1 MQFLPVLL
9 VKNKKIHVYGI
20 NVNLLEY
27 TLQLGTVYYLTDD
40 YINVKYSR
48 DVLYFGELEVAN
60 AFSISDEF
68 DNHDILYRESLTIL
82 HKSIRLNIFDEL
94 VSTDCHLERVQM
106 KIQEEVPPYSIAF
119 SIENEGIGLYTIP
132 PSNTD
137 TYIRIMG
144 KVTIDKYNGQR
155 IGSINLPPYK
165 LYQENNIDG
174 NILNY
179 LESSVNIE
187 YGLVFLNTVLL
198 RYIFSR
204 SSICD
209 PIDFSRLA
217 LSQKTKFLN

>member
-1 MQFLPVLL
+1 
-9 VKNKKIHVYGI
+9 
-20 NVNLLEY
+20 
-27 TLQLGTVYYLTDD
+27 
-40 YINVKYSR
+40 
-48 DVLYFGELEVAN
+48 
-60 AFSISDEF
+60 
-68 DNHDILYRESLTIL
+68 
-82 HKSIRLNIFDEL
+82 
-94 VSTDCHLERVQM
+94 M
-106 KIQEEVPPYSIAF
+106 KIQEEVSPYSIGF

-179 LESSVNIE
+179 LESSVNIK